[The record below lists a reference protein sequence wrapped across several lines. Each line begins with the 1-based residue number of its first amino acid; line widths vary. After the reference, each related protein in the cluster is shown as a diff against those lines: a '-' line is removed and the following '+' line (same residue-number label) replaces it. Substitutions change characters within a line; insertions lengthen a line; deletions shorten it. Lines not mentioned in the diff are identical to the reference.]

1 VTRFTFATGEYAS
14 GDWNSASLLPAAL
27 IDTLARYTSLDLASA
42 GIDVR
47 LDSAELF
54 EYPFV
59 YLTGHLPVRFTNS
72 ERRNLKQFVSRG
84 GFLFVDDHN
93 HDVDGIFHRTMTE
106 ELTQLFGP
114 LVTVPNNHS
123 LYRVFFAFKDGPP
136 TTSQELNGWGDNL
149 VHNHLQGIMRGDRI
163 DVLYSSKDYSSEWSM
178 HPSTKRFMSVDVTK
192 FGVNIV
198 LYALTR

>member
-1 VTRFTFATGEYAS
+1 MRPFTFATGEYAS
-14 GDWNSASLLPAAL
+14 GDWNSASLLPAAV

-42 GIDVR
+42 GVDVR
-47 LDSAELF
+47 LDSVELF

-59 YLTGHLPVRFTNS
+59 YLTGHLPVRFTAA
-72 ERRNLKQFVSRG
+72 ERRNLEQFVSRG

-93 HDVDGIFHRTMTE
+93 HDIGGIFHHTMTE

-114 LVTVPNNHS
+114 LVTIPNNHP
-123 LYRVFFAFKDGPP
+123 LYRVFFNFKDGPP
-136 TTSQELNGWGDNL
+136 ATSQELNGWGDNL
-149 VHNHLQGIMRGDRI
+149 VHTHLQGIMHGDRI